1 MALLYQQILSYL
13 PLPYKENKNMLM
25 KNTLSFNQ
33 HKIDFLKTFFEKNP
47 ESSPKSFEDVY
58 SNPES
63 FADAVDLLYRLI
75 KMETS
80 CLLDAARIVQYPIFE
95 HTGKAPKSEKENMD
109 IKNMAE
115 MLIRNA
121 VKV

>member
-1 MALLYQQILSYL
+1 MALFYQQILSYL
-13 PLPYKENKNMLM
+13 FLPYKENKNMLM
-25 KNTLSFNQ
+25 KNTLSLNQ

-47 ESSPKSFEDVY
+47 EISPKSFEDVY

-63 FADAVDLLYRLI
+63 CANAIDLLYRLV
-75 KMETS
+75 KMETA
-80 CLLDAARIVQYPIFE
+80 CLLDAARIVQYPVFG
-95 HTGKAPKSEKENMD
+95 HTGKVPKSEKENMD

-115 MLIRNA
+115 MLIRNS